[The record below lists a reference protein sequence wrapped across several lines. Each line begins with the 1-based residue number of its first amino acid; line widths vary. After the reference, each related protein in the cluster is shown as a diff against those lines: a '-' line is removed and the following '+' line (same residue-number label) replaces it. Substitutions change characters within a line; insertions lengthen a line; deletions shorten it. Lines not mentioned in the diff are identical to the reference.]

1 MKILVLHQLPY
12 RKAGYDRAVDHLR
25 HDVTY
30 AGHAD
35 RLADLP
41 AGLPAR
47 RLPVPADEDFA
58 EAVVARTSPADGF
71 EAVLSLSEFG
81 VLAVC
86 RVRAHLG
93 LPGPTPEQAELA
105 HDKVRMKQALAG
117 SGVRHPRFAAEPPRE
132 GPLPWSGP
140 TVLKPRR
147 GTCSEGVSV
156 FPSARRALAAH
167 RALAEPRAYELE
179 EYVDGDI
186 LHTDGLVEDGTLVH
200 SVTSRYVGKPA
211 DYAGGAPLG
220 SHQLPPDARY
230 EDLARRVVTA
240 LGIDRGTLHLE
251 FFETPRGELVF
262 LEAANRMG
270 GAGVVDAHLRHT
282 GVHLPSHE
290 IALRLGLPRP
300 APLPPSGRY
309 HGWLVV
315 PGHHRPAGRPHRVSL
330 PAHLRDHP
338 CADRIHTLPP
348 GTPAA
353 RHITYQEWLVPLALE
368 ASHPDPD
375 TLRAYLA
382 ACAEATATATEEAA

>member
-12 RKAGYDRAVDHLR
+12 RKAGYDRAIDHRR

-41 AGLPAR
+41 GDLPAR

-58 EAVVARTSPADGF
+58 ASVIARTSPADGY

-86 RVRAHLG
+86 RVRGHLG
-93 LPGPTPEQAELA
+93 LPGPTPGQAELA

-117 SGVRHPRFAAEPPRE
+117 SGIRTPRFSAAPER
-132 GPLPWSGP
+132 GALLPWSGA

-186 LHTDGLVEDGTLVH
+186 LHTDGLVQDGVLVH

-211 DYAGGAPLG
+211 DYAAGIPLG
-220 SHQLPPDARY
+220 SHQLPPDERY
-230 EDLARRVVTA
+230 EDLARRTVAA
-240 LGIDRGTLHLE
+240 LGIDCGTVHLE
-251 FFETPRGELVF
+251 FFETAGSELVF
-262 LEAANRMG
+262 LEVANRMG

-282 GVHLPSHE
+282 GIHLPSHE

-300 APLPPSGRY
+300 APDTPSGRY

-315 PGHHRPAGRPHRVSL
+315 PGHHLPADRPHTAAL
-330 PAHLRDHP
+330 PGHLADHP

-348 GTPAA
+348 GAPAA
-353 RHITYQEWLVPLALE
+353 RHITYQEWLVPLAVE
-368 ASHPDPD
+368 ASHPDPAV
-375 TLRAYLA
+375 LRAYLH
-382 ACAEATATATEEAA
+382 ACAEAAATPSEEAA